1 VPEKRGTVV
10 VPTDPPLR
18 IASATDT
25 GRHRRANEDSHL
37 AEFPVYI
44 VADGMGGHDA
54 GAIASAAVVRA
65 FTALVGR
72 DDVGPDE
79 VAGAIRRAHQTV
91 AALSDRTRRGAGST
105 LTGVVQVRH
114 EGVPYWL
121 VLNVGD
127 SRVYRVAGARFE
139 RMTIDHSY
147 LQQQLDAGELTLAE
161 AETFEHKNV
170 ITRAVGAPD
179 SPPDYW
185 VHPVE
190 PGERILICSDGLH
203 GELSEGELY
212 EVLASHADPGEAV
225 DTLMRLAL
233 EHGGHD
239 NITAILVD
247 VDAPEAAAEAAA
259 AEEPGE
265 GARPETAPD
274 ATADGSA
281 DD

>member
-1 VPEKRGTVV
+1 VSEA
-10 VPTDPPLR
+10 DPPLR
-18 IASATDT
+18 AASATDA
-25 GRHRRANEDSHL
+25 GRHRSGNEDSYL

-54 GAIASAAVVRA
+54 GAVASAAVVRA
-65 FTALVGR
+65 FSGLVGR
-72 DDVGPDE
+72 DDVRPDE
-79 VAGAIRRAHQTV
+79 VADAIRRAHQTV
-91 AALSDRTRRGAGST
+91 SALSDRTRRGAGST

-147 LQQQLDAGELTLAE
+147 LQEQLDAGHLTLAE
-161 AETFEHKNV
+161 ADTFEHKNV
-170 ITRAVGAPD
+170 ITRAIGAPD

-203 GELSEGELY
+203 GELSEAELY
-212 EVLASHADPGEAV
+212 EVLDRHSNPGEAV
-225 DTLMRLAL
+225 DDLMRRAL
-233 EHGGHD
+233 HNGGHD
-239 NITAILVD
+239 NITVILLD
-247 VDAPEAAAEAAA
+247 VDAPPAQVDSAARQPNGDPTSPTSRVDSAAKQ
-259 AEEPGE
+259 PNGDPT
-265 GARPETAPD
+265 PEDPHA
-274 ATADGSA
+274 
-281 DD
+281 